1 MDEDQ
6 YRLEPQTVELV
17 DFVNPQDTSLI
28 YRLDRNNI
36 YVKSQNY
43 DHKPL
48 PVKYYNDENM
58 FVPSAGYVNP
68 ADISTSLANY
78 NDIVNQDISAL
89 LVGSY
94 VWTAK
99 EKNQLTWGVYRYVSS
114 TYQIESITE
123 STDTSFA
130 VTVSEFTDFAVG
142 DIIGLN
148 DIDDATNG
156 FYKITNIELNKL
168 TCETSELVQ
177 DTTDTY
183 NGKGFVTRFRSQG
196 T

>member
-1 MDEDQ
+1 MENIIPDDVSQYKFFQGMIQDKGTKNSLTKLFDKLGSANKDSLEFYEEWAIRLGRYGATTGNDVFEVLLDEDQ

-43 DHKPL
+43 DRKPL

-78 NDIVNQDISAL
+78 NDIVNQDISTL

-99 EKNQLTWGVYRYVSS
+99 EKNQLTWGVYRYVSPN
-114 TYQIESITE
+114 
-123 STDTSFA
+123 
-130 VTVSEFTDFAVG
+130 VS
-142 DIIGLN
+142 N
-148 DIDDATNG
+148 
-156 FYKITNIELNKL
+156 
-168 TCETSELVQ
+168 
-177 DTTDTY
+177 
-183 NGKGFVTRFRSQG
+183 
-196 T
+196 